1 MVIKRKAM
9 AGTLESNDVL
19 VQVSPGGE
27 GLVIEVQ
34 SIVLRQFG
42 EELKRTARETALE
55 MGVQAGVIQL
65 SDRGALECTVRARVE
80 TALLRAKEEDK

>member
-65 SDRGALECTVRARVE
+65 NDRGALECTVRARVE